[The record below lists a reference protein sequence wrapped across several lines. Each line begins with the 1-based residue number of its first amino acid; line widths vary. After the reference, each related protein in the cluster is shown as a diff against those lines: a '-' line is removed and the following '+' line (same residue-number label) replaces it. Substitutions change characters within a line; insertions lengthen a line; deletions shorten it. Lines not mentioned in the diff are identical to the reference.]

1 MPTLP
6 PSPVSSIHSWSFVY
20 LKPAGYAIVAPHRAR
35 GPAPGSPEGLRYVT
49 HLWQPRRA
57 ALLRPLIERHRHDA
71 RARTTAA
78 DVDVELGAG
87 RDVPHR
93 EVGHADGF
101 LQMRRLRPAGHGAGF
116 GIADIRLV
124 A

>member
-57 ALLRPLIERHRHDA
+57 ALHQSRLAAPKGCATSLTSGNPEGAALHQSPLAAPKGCATSLTSGSHEGLRYFA
-71 RARTTAA
+71 R
-78 DVDVELGAG
+78 L
-87 RDVPHR
+87 
-93 EVGHADGF
+93 
-101 LQMRRLRPAGHGAGF
+101 
-116 GIADIRLV
+116 
-124 A
+124 